1 MAMMM
6 IHLQMR
12 RILTMT
18 MEKMKNLKILMKRM
32 KSSEKSEI
40 GINLQT
46 EDQGHS
52 PFSILALENE
62 TLIVTMTGTIVIQPL
77 KISSTRKAIWR
88 VKNGWLTY
96 PKRSLMLIFQI
107 LSITNSVFSFE

>member
-1 MAMMM
+1 MVMMM

-12 RILTMT
+12 RILMMT
-18 MEKMKNLKILMKRM
+18 MEKTKNLKILMKRM
-32 KSSEKSEI
+32 RSSERSEI

-52 PFSILALENE
+52 PFSILDLENE

-77 KISSTRKAIWR
+77 KISGTKRAIWR
-88 VKNGWLTY
+88 VKNAWLTY
-96 PKRSLMLIFQI
+96 LRRFLMLTFQI
-107 LSITNSVFSFE
+107 LLITNSVFSFE